1 MTFSALCDQHDH
13 QPPGAGRHPAAQGAV
28 APKAFKMVAK
38 GQEISN
44 FLKKK
49 PMLFFLISAI
59 APKMGGTKKIKQ
71 ITTYIYI
78 LLVRVYIT
86 NIIKCLFCMI

>member
-28 APKAFKMVAK
+28 APKAFKMVTK

-44 FLKKK
+44 SSQKKK
-49 PMLFFLISAI
+49 MIFF
-59 APKMGGTKKIKQ
+59 P
-71 ITTYIYI
+71 
-78 LLVRVYIT
+78 VP
-86 NIIKCLFCMI
+86 

>member
-28 APKAFKMVAK
+28 APKAFKMVTK

-44 FLKKK
+44 SSEKNNDF
-49 PMLFFLISAI
+49 FFLISAL
-59 APKMGGTKKIKQ
+59 ASKMGRIKKIRH
-71 ITTYIYI
+71 ITI
-78 LLVRVYIT
+78 LVRVYLT
-86 NIIKCLFCMI
+86 